1 MFVQTNNKELIY
13 NEFKNFQITESYLD
27 NIWDNTNIR
36 IYLYL
41 LNNIKN
47 IIKERLFLN
56 QSEWK
61 FYISKLHFCK
71 SLLKNLNIDES
82 YKKILFNNLREEFK
96 YFEI

>member
-56 QSEWK
+56 KSEWE

-82 YKKILFNNLREEFK
+82 YKKILFNNLRKEFK

>member
-56 QSEWK
+56 KSEWE